1 MKIKKWKKIVLVL
14 LCIALAAFAALEGTV
29 LLFARDSVRGEPGA
43 MVILGAQLRD
53 DGPSL
58 FLQRR
63 LERALDYLEEH
74 PDTLVVVSGGQ
85 GPTEPTTE
93 AAGMEKFLRE
103 KGFSGT
109 ILLEDKA
116 TNTGENL
123 KFSKVVLADAGY
135 DVSDGVILVSNNFHL
150 ARCALLGSRFGYS
163 VSTLSAVADH
173 LPTKVYNYLRE
184 PFALV
189 KSFLFDW

>member
-1 MKIKKWKKIVLVL
+1 MKKWKQISIVLI
-14 LCIALAAFAALEGTV
+14 CTALAVVCACEGTV
-29 LLFARDSVRGEPGA
+29 CLFARDNVQGDPGA
-43 MVILGAQLRD
+43 MVILGAQLRS

-63 LERALDYLEEH
+63 LERALDYLAEH

-85 GPTEPTTE
+85 GRTEPTTE

-103 KGFSGT
+103 NGFSGN
-109 ILLEDKA
+109 ILLEDQA
-116 TNTGENL
+116 TDTGENL
-123 KFSKVVLADAGY
+123 KFSKQVLADAGY
-135 DVSDGVILVSNNFHL
+135 DVADGVVLVSNNFHL
-150 ARCALLGSRFGYS
+150 ARCVLLGSRFGYN

-173 LPTKVYNYLRE
+173 APTRVYNYLRE

>member
-1 MKIKKWKKIVLVL
+1 MKKWKKIVLSL
-14 LCIALAAFAALEGTV
+14 FCAALAAFCALEGTV
-29 LLFARDSVRGEPGA
+29 CLFAKDSVRGEPGA
-43 MVILGAQLRD
+43 MVILGAQLRS

-63 LERALDYLEEH
+63 LERALDFLAEH

-103 KGFSGT
+103 KGFSGE

-123 KFSKVVLADAGY
+123 KFSKEVLADAGY
-135 DVSDGVILVSNNFHL
+135 DVADGVILVSNNFHL
-150 ARCALLGSRFGYS
+150 ARCVLLGNRFGYS
-163 VSTLSAVADH
+163 VSTLSAIADH
-173 LPTKVYNYLRE
+173 APTRVYNYLRE